1 MSKQR
6 RALTDIAIKNLK
18 PGADRIEIADP
29 GARGLYVVVQASG
42 IKSFA
47 LRYRLRG
54 KPQKLTLGR
63 WQSAAADLGK
73 TAPEPKIGDVL
84 SLAGARKLATTA
96 MLQLGRGIDPA
107 DERRQRS
114 EETTISEMLDDFV
127 NRYCKTEK
135 KLRSTDQIESAFERL
150 VKPDLGDLSV
160 YELRRSHVT
169 DMLDD
174 IADENG
180 PVAADRTLAYFR
192 KACNWYATRDD
203 RFNSPIVPGMARSEY
218 EARSRI
224 LADDEIR
231 DLWAALDKIV
241 EPVCYASFVK
251 SLLLCATR
259 RNESAQAHSRE
270 IDGDQWIIPGSRY
283 KRLPKHKGCDH
294 LILLSPQAKA
304 LIGDKPEGFKG
315 NSWFVFST
323 TGGQK
328 PIAGFSKMKL
338 AIDKAIADLRKQE
351 GRDPMPPWRLHD
363 LRRTGRTLLSRAGVE
378 PDHAERCMGHIVGGV
393 RGVYDRYEFV
403 EEKRA
408 AFVKLGQL
416 VDRIVTSPVVAVN

>member
-1 MSKQR
+1 MSKR

-29 GARGLYVVVQASG
+29 GARGLYLVIQASG
-42 IKSFA
+42 VKSFA

-73 TAPEPKIGDVL
+73 AAPEPKIGDVL
-84 SLAGARKLATTA
+84 SLAGARKLATSA
-96 MLQLGRGIDPA
+96 QLQLGRGIDPA
-107 DERRQRS
+107 DERRQHAEAS
-114 EETTISEMLDDFV
+114 TISEMLDDFV
-127 NRYCKTEK
+127 KRYCKQEK
-135 KLRSTDQIESAFERL
+135 KLRSTDTIESAFERL

-180 PVAADRTLAYFR
+180 PVAADRVLAYFR

-218 EARSRI
+218 EARNRI
-224 LADDEIR
+224 LADDEIK
-231 DLWAALDKIV
+231 DLWASLGTIV
-241 EPVCYASFVK
+241 GPSCWAPFTK

-259 RNESAQAHSRE
+259 RNESARMHSSE
-270 IDGDQWIIPGSRY
+270 IDRDEWIIPGSRY

-294 LILLSPQAKA
+294 LILLSPQARA
-304 LIGDKPEGFKG
+304 LIGEKPQGVKG
-315 NSWFVFST
+315 NAWFIFST
-323 TGGQK
+323 TGGEK
-328 PIAGFSKMKL
+328 PISGYSKMKL
-338 AIDKAIADLRKQE
+338 AIDRAIADLRNQE

-363 LRRTGRTLLSRAGVE
+363 LRRTARTLMSRAGVE
-378 PDHAERCMGHIVGGV
+378 PDHAERCLGHIIGGV
-393 RGVYDRYEFV
+393 RGVYDRHEFA

-408 AFVKLGQL
+408 AFTKLGEL
-416 VDRIVTSPVVAVN
+416 VERIVSPVGDGA

>member
-6 RALTDIAIKNLK
+6 RALTDIAIRNLK
-18 PGADRIEIADP
+18 PGANRIEIADP
-29 GARGLYVVVQASG
+29 GARGLYLVVQASG
-42 IKSFA
+42 VKSFA

-73 TAPEPKIGDVL
+73 AAPEPKIGDVL

-96 MLQLGRGIDPA
+96 QLQLGRGIDPA
-107 DERRQRS
+107 DERRQGAEAS
-114 EETTISEMLDDFV
+114 TISEMLDDFV
-127 NRYCKTEK
+127 ERYCRQEK
-135 KLRSTDQIESAFERL
+135 KLRSADTIESAFERL

-180 PVAADRTLAYFR
+180 PVAADRALAYFR

-203 RFNSPIVPGMARSEY
+203 RFNSPIVSGMARSEY

-224 LADDEIR
+224 LGDDEIR
-231 DLWAALDKIV
+231 DLWSALDKITD
-241 EPVCYASFVK
+241 PVCYAPFVK

-259 RNESAQAHSRE
+259 RNELSRMHSSE
-270 IDGDQWIIPGSRY
+270 IDRDEWIIPGARY

-294 LILLSPQAKA
+294 LVLLSPQARA
-304 LIGDKPEGFKG
+304 LIGEKPQGVKG
-315 NSWFVFST
+315 NAWFVFST
-323 TGGQK
+323 TGGEK

-338 AIDKAIADLRKQE
+338 AIDKAITDLRKQE

-363 LRRTGRTLLSRAGVE
+363 LRRTSRTLMSRAGVE
-378 PDHAERCMGHIVGGV
+378 PDHAERALGHIIGGI
-393 RGVYDRYEFV
+393 RGTYDRYEFV
-403 EEKRA
+403 DEKRA
-408 AFVKLGQL
+408 AFTKLADL
-416 VDRIVTSPVVAVN
+416 VERIVSPVGDEA